1 MMRGGRG
8 SRPRARRSPGT
19 PPGSA
24 AIAKRGAL
32 ALAGEIPPLC
42 RRAPCP
48 LPGASAASDDRFGK
62 TTAPAGNAFP
72 KHWSEGALG
81 TTNDQDACGGSS
93 PSCACGRRHTCS
105 AQGSRKGG
113 RTASRLSSRRSQG
126 GAMRDLPHSPPAPSP
141 VAGNPAARCARYGH
155 SIATAI
161 IAPWG
166 KPRPER
172 GCYAR
177 HGYSITTAIIAPWG
191 KPRPERGCYARH
203 GYSIATAIISSL
215 VALISLAPRP
225 VYAYNCVNVVLR
237 DPYWGQ

>member
-1 MMRGGRG
+1 
-8 SRPRARRSPGT
+8 
-19 PPGSA
+19 
-24 AIAKRGAL
+24 
-32 ALAGEIPPLC
+32 
-42 RRAPCP
+42 
-48 LPGASAASDDRFGK
+48 
-62 TTAPAGNAFP
+62 
-72 KHWSEGALG
+72 
-81 TTNDQDACGGSS
+81 
-93 PSCACGRRHTCS
+93 
-105 AQGSRKGG
+105 
-113 RTASRLSSRRSQG
+113 
-126 GAMRDLPHSPPAPSP
+126 MRDLPHSPPAPSP

-237 DPYWGQ
+237 DPYWGQYRAVIERGQNAAGIGNAFARSGFTVDNVPLPGDIMVWPAGYYGASSTGHVGIVVAIEGNGTVLVRHENWPYGTPEHLQTFTVRPAHQFVHRPIIAAPADEPAAGMDGDEPSPA